1 LPLEPGQSSEDGKS
15 KAGGTRHA
23 RGKLRRA
30 ESLLYVR
37 EVNEAAPTLVAVDA
51 AHPCSD
57 ESVRSVSSTY
67 HHPEI
72 AGSG

>member
-30 ESLLYVR
+30 ESLLYVG

-51 AHPCSD
+51 AYPCSD
-57 ESVRSVSSTY
+57 ESVRSVCSTY